1 MLYRGGQHGDTG
13 AVAIDRGQCAVTPK
27 RPIRCFVRVKGIIGR
42 CPRTWRW
49 NSCVPVR
56 GHGTA
61 SGLGRSYRPFSALPR
76 SGLEAGDSV
85 AMPERIA
92 THFRAVQYP
101 AQSNKTYS
109 CALKDF
115 AESAIL
121 AYECGYTEEG
131 LAKDIQTLLDTSTLG
146 GAVQGEERML
156 ENAALGCNNEI
167 VFSNDALEVRS
178 CMEFLTIVWI
188 TLMLSHRSVVRWGTE
203 KAISD
208 ESLQE
213 WKGFVSMIVTAYFE
227 KRWAWYPIDRL
238 QMEMSLVTGRS
249 ERPALVA
256 ERARMV
262 YTTLER
268 VAPQFPSM

>member
-1 MLYRGGQHGDTG
+1 LGGCGRGADLARAGQ
-13 AVAIDRGQCAVTPK
+13 VFAIQK
-27 RPIRCFVRVKGIIGR
+27 
-42 CPRTWRW
+42 
-49 NSCVPVR
+49 
-56 GHGTA
+56 
-61 SGLGRSYRPFSALPR
+61 
-76 SGLEAGDSV
+76 SGLEASDPV
-85 AMPERIA
+85 AVPERIA
-92 THFRAVQYP
+92 KHFRAVQYP

-109 CALKDF
+109 CALNDF

-131 LAKDIQTLLDTSTLG
+131 LAKDIQILLDSSALG
-146 GAVQGEERML
+146 EVVQGRGQIL
-156 ENAALGCNNEI
+156 EDAALRCGDEL
-167 VFSNDALEVRS
+167 FGKDDLEVRS

-188 TLMLSHRSVVRWGTE
+188 TLMLSHRSVVRWSTE

-208 ESLQE
+208 ESLNAWQ
-213 WKGFVSMIVTAYFE
+213 GFVSMIVTAYFE

-238 QMEMSLVTGRS
+238 QMELSVVTGRS